1 MFLGILAASY
11 WWVSQVAEM
20 TQEQQRSSKTIG
32 IYGAFVGST
41 LLANVISSYLFYLTL
56 LKTSETLHNKMVWS
70 VIKAPVLYF
79 DKTPVGRILNRF
91 SKDIGNIDDVLPP
104 EFLIAVEVCLFSIC
118 TILLPVA
125 ANFWLLFV
133 AIPLIITA
141 LYYGRYYLKSSRE
154 IKRLEAITCSPV
166 YSHVSETVT
175 GLEIIR
181 SSQVGEKF
189 LKRLFE

>member
-1 MFLGILAASY
+1 M
-11 WWVSQVAEM
+11 SQVSEM
-20 TQEQQRSSKTIG
+20 NREQQRSSKTIG
-32 IYGAFVGST
+32 IYGALIGSNF
-41 LLANVISSYLFYLTL
+41 LADIIAAFLFYSAL
-56 LKTSETLHNKMVWS
+56 LKASEILHNKMVWS

-91 SKDIGNIDDVLPP
+91 SKDIGNMDDVLPP
-104 EFLIAVEVCLFSIC
+104 LFLTAVEVCLFAIS

-125 ANFWLLFV
+125 ANFWLILAAV
-133 AIPLIITA
+133 PLIIIA

-166 YSHVSETVT
+166 YSHISETIT

-181 SSQVGEKF
+181 SSQMEEHF
-189 LKRLFE
+189 FRRLFK